1 MRGRRRLERVRV
13 LAMRVVSLVA
23 LVLVVFVD
31 AFAVACAG
39 LVAAGSDVA
48 TRLAVERDERVWRR
62 GFAVALGAR
71 VATGAVV
78 AFGLGVGAGVAA
90 GLRPVALALAA
101 RASFVACWAFAGSSV
116 GLAEV
121 AVFFDSL
128 NLANNIRPA
137 SV

>member
-39 LVAAGSDVA
+39 LVAAGSGVA

-71 VATGAVV
+71 VTAGAVV

-90 GLRPVALALAA
+90 GLRP
-101 RASFVACWAFAGSSV
+101 
-116 GLAEV
+116 
-121 AVFFDSL
+121 AVFVL
-128 NLANNIRPA
+128 VVRANFA
-137 SV
+137 TC